1 MFAKFNKY
9 WAEFNLVLAVAV
21 IFDPRYKLHMLELT
35 YNRLYGEESVEF
47 KKVKSTLFGIYDEYL
62 EKEHGSAATVASDVD
77 KSKNATR
84 VNQQSMD
91 VWKEF
96 ETFDTIN
103 TTLKKS
109 ELEMYLDEQRI
120 DLSQNVQVLDF
131 LKAHAYRYPNLCR
144 MARDVLSIPVSTVAS
159 EASFSIGGR
168 ILDQY
173 RSTLTPQIV
182 ESLICS
188 RDWLFRDS
196 GLQTKEKEAM
206 DAIIEDVISQH
217 NDGEDAMDGED

>member
-1 MFAKFNKY
+1 
-9 WAEFNLVLAVAV
+9 
-21 IFDPRYKLHMLELT
+21 MLELT